1 MVGSSYY
8 AYKLSERLKLGLSL
22 NFGFGLT
29 TKAPNLDYIGSE
41 LGRTTQLFT
50 MSATPMLA
58 YKIAPGITT
67 SVGVQEQYAKAKLSF
82 GGPSF

>member
-1 MVGSSYY
+1 MVGCSYY
-8 AYKLSERLKLGLSL
+8 AYKLSERLTLGLSP

-41 LGRTTQLFT
+41 LGRTTKLFT
-50 MSATPMLA
+50 MSGAPMLA

-67 SVGVQEQYAKAKLSF
+67 GVGVQEQYAKAKLSF